1 MNASI
6 FPTQFLRGAVELPAS
21 KSYSIRAVMTA
32 ACGGRSRIFFP
43 SQCDNALSAIQVAK
57 SLGAKIQKIKNG
69 LLIDGKNAPG
79 LAPKINV
86 RESGTVLRLLLPLI
100 ALREARVEVAGEG
113 TLRGRPNHH
122 LIAALRDLGVDAA
135 GQGEKHSV
143 PIVFKGGRLDGGA
156 IKIDGSLSSQFVSAF
171 LIALPQLDKDST
183 LKVTGKKIVSSD
195 YVTMT
200 LQILQKAG
208 IKVRAL
214 DPRTFEIPGAQKF
227 RGLKAFH
234 VPSDYGLAAFLMTAA
249 ALTESD
255 VRLAGYL
262 NDDFI
267 QADGHI
273 LQILKQMGV
282 GFTKTTRSLRVK
294 GPFAIKGGTF
304 SLKDCPDLLPILAVC
319 ALFAQGKT
327 TFKDVAHVRAKES
340 DRISDLRKE
349 LVKIGARVSE
359 THNTLTIIP
368 TPCEYRSNCV
378 LDPHHDHR
386 LAMAFSVLGLKVGVR
401 VKDVECMS
409 KSYPGFLRDLKSLG
423 GKIQK
428 SI

>member
-1 MNASI
+1 MNALI

-21 KSYSIRAVMTA
+21 KSYSIRAVITA
-32 ACGGRSRIFFP
+32 ACGGRSHILFP
-43 SQCDNALSAIQVAK
+43 SECDDALSAIQAAK
-57 SLGAKIQKIKNG
+57 NLGAKVRRVKNG
-69 LLIDGKNAPG
+69 WLIDAGG
-79 LAPKINV
+79 LSDVASEINV
-86 RESGTVLRLLLPLI
+86 KESGTVLRLLLPLI
-100 ALREARVEVAGEG
+100 ALSEARIVVTGEG

-122 LIAALRDLGVDAA
+122 LIKALRDLGVNVA
-135 GQGEKHSV
+135 GKGEKHSV
-143 PIVFKGGRLDGGA
+143 PIVFKGGRLNGGT

-171 LIALPQLDKDST
+171 LIALPQLEKDST

-200 LQILQKAG
+200 LQVLQKAG

-214 DPRTFEIPGAQKF
+214 DPRTFEIPGGQTF

-234 VPSDYGLAAFLMTAA
+234 VPSDYGLAAFLMAAA

-255 VRLAGYL
+255 VRLRGYL

-273 LQILKQMGV
+273 LEILKQMGV
-282 GFTKTTRSLRVK
+282 RFTRTTRSLRVK
-294 GPFAIKGGTF
+294 GPFAIQGGTF

-319 ALFAQGKT
+319 ALFARGKT

-340 DRISDLRKE
+340 DRISDLRNE
-349 LVKIGARVSE
+349 LLKIGAQVSE
-359 THNTLTIIP
+359 THNTLTVIP
-368 TPCEYRSNCV
+368 APGQYRSNCI

-386 LAMAFSVLGLKVGVR
+386 LAMAFSVLGLKVGAR
-401 VKDVECMS
+401 VKDIECMS
-409 KSYPGFLRDLKSLG
+409 KSYPGFLRDLKALG
-423 GKIQK
+423 GRIQK
-428 SI
+428 FS